1 MGNAQA
7 SPGQPSPAGPHHAF
21 KFSLLPRLLPDLLR
35 PPGLNLGAIQA
46 CRLERLQWSPCKKK
60 QVGCKNLQ
68 RWRRGKKQQQANGLW
83 SLETK
88 GNAALLGFS
97 GSASVASPTEVFPIA
112 CHLRAFL
119 TADAGKMSRT
129 CSPAELPSKS
139 EIKIEVWMVIPPIF
153 SHTHAVVNHE
163 TQTLFSL
170 SIWCKSCL

>member
-1 MGNAQA
+1 M
-7 SPGQPSPAGPHHAF
+7 PAGEVAME
-21 KFSLLPRLLPDLLR
+21 SVQEEA
-35 PPGLNLGAIQA
+35 G
-46 CRLERLQWSPCKKK
+46 RLQELAEMEK
-60 QVGCKNLQ
+60 
-68 RWRRGKKQQQANGLW
+68 GKKTTTSQPNRDMKRAQKNRGLW

-97 GSASVASPTEVFPIA
+97 GSASVASPTEVFSIA